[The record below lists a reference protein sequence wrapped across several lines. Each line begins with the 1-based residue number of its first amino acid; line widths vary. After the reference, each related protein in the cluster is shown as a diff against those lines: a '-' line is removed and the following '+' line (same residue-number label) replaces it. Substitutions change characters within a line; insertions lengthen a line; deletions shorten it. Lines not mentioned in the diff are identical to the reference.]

1 MDFEFI
7 DENEIEAVKR
17 GRKSTVPPEL
27 VQALA
32 SMPKGKAV
40 VLRDLALDPK
50 SDDYKSDKQSVSA
63 MIRSAG
69 VQAGVE
75 VAIQFSPLGVP
86 QVAIKT
92 PKAKSKK

>member
-27 VQALA
+27 IQALA
-32 SMPKGKAV
+32 SMPKGKALKV
-40 VLRDLALDPK
+40 REYALDPK
-50 SDDYKSDKQSVSA
+50 SDEYKNDKASVSA

-69 VQAGVE
+69 LQAGVK
-75 VAIQFSPLGVP
+75 VAISFSPEGIP
-86 QVAIKT
+86 QIVIKT
-92 PKAKSKK
+92 PKVKAKG